1 MDYET
6 LKLLLSQIEVAYEEE
21 ESRDFQLDED
31 AEQPKSK
38 RKRDYREQLFLESD
52 SDEAFLSVDEDCGSD
67 YDEDHV
73 QAMEKQSSRNKGTFS
88 LSYSSQENYSSS
100 DEDYVHVEPGCIPSL
115 GSSSSYYK
123 KIGRKASQA
132 VGGSRSHNAKKR
144 SKLRTIMPI
153 EEEDAFYNVNAGSGG
168 SQSFY
173 LPDTNSATP
182 LVRNTTTDETT
193 SLLTGTTSPK
203 VTLFSYSTMDAGQM
217 TPPRTDYGVTSIQN
231 RDISP
236 DTQGVPSLMQTQH
249 KERQKARRER
259 RRRMRT
265 QRARKVPRHL
275 RVAHAKARAITERF
289 LGLMRSETEKVLL
302 FAQARLGELA
312 DTAGALRFPTYED
325 DFNNTTT
332 KHQDK
337 STTGSYQFGDGGIH
351 PSDSSTSEEAS
362 QVDDSSEEQ
371 SGTSVFRNTRSNKAP
386 SRTSSLN
393 NSMPK
398 SYSLGGLS
406 DETAGNRS
414 FDDADQK
421 GPIIRTKDFENV
433 LRSQRQISS
442 FEELRKTRPLFQ
454 RNEMILGEDMLFLS
468 AVEEADAFTAVGVEL
483 MHVLRYIALNLIAVR
498 KICRKHD
505 RLLMN
510 RMLGGYYQRVRNA
523 NEAQKSYSHHTE
535 DFETLGGLVARMSG
549 DVFDAHPALI
559 GQMNHYKLVGLYD
572 KKIQKLANSRT
583 VQVVSSC
590 LALSL
595 SEYEVAR
602 SRANALNKLQSGGS
616 VGSAPMVSDV
626 ESVGDSVEDAPS
638 TASSISLTRLRFV
651 VMSIF
656 ALREASRSKTNKFE
670 SYFGRSTLSYSGQ
683 AEAGTGL
690 DGCSRDT
697 LDWIVTYNPDSAL
710 LLDSS
715 LLYDG
720 LKQNHWGRV
729 PMAEVMISAL
739 AMGSAPCNMAH
750 ESAKAFLRR
759 EEHVVSHV
767 LSLVPESKKN
777 LVLKRLAGG
786 QFAFLVE
793 RNRVVADEMP
803 NSAVG
808 LSRMWL
814 FLFTVS
820 VMSIPYEWP
829 FLTHPVAQMN
839 YYLSHTTTCSF
850 LKAIGSQSAHSAT
863 IIGAPNVSA
872 AFITLVHCA
881 FSSRRTHLHLGTLRS
896 LMLFAS
902 LMGVAGNALHAI
914 AIDRASVQ
922 LVVFGRVLIGFCSAE
937 VIQREILSAC
947 LPSHVVPEAARN
959 ALFRLLGVL
968 GALFM
973 TSAYMAIPNALEN
986 FERSRQLQGP
996 NWFMMIL
1003 WLVQSIRI
1011 VIELRPPNPP
1021 NTGSKS
1027 TREDVAL
1034 ERGTEVSSSSS
1045 DEVGT
1050 PADVLRRNIADATA
1064 FTRLANHFRDS
1075 EGGSDCESYAAESSN
1090 LDVAKEMPQV
1100 SSRYKLKTL
1109 HRIHRLCVFH
1119 IGIPVSLFI
1128 IFFCAYTQEIFYTA
1142 TPLIGHRYFDWSGAR
1157 AGVVLGSTTMVVFP
1171 VMYVCVVVAS
1181 RYEERT
1187 VLKVCC
1193 LEYSCVL

>member
-21 ESRDFQLDED
+21 ESRDFHLHDGNDDE
-31 AEQPKSK
+31 Q
-38 RKRDYREQLFLESD
+38 RKGRRRRDYREELFLESD
-52 SDEAFLSVDEDCGSD
+52 SDEAFLSVDEDCES
-67 YDEDHV
+67 DED
-73 QAMEKQSSRNKGTFS
+73 QLLELESQQGRSKKGAFS
-88 LSYSSQENYSSS
+88 LSYSSQENHSSS
-100 DEDYVHVEPGCIPSL
+100 DEDDARVEPGCIPSL

-132 VGGSRSHNAKKR
+132 VGGPWSQNTKKR
-144 SKLRTIMPI
+144 NKPRNIMPI
-153 EEEDAFYNVNAGSGG
+153 EEEDAFYNVNAGSG

-173 LPDTNSATP
+173 LPDTTNTTP
-182 LVRNTTTDETT
+182 LMRNTASDETT

-203 VTLFSYSTMDAGQM
+203 VTLFTYSTTDGGNS
-217 TPPRTDYGVTSIQN
+217 TPPRTEYGVTSIRT
-231 RDISP
+231 RDTSP
-236 DTQGVPSLMQTQH
+236 DTQHVPSLLQTQGT
-249 KERQKARRER
+249 ERHHARRER
-259 RRRMRT
+259 RRRVRI

-312 DTAGALRFPTYED
+312 DTAGALRFPTYDD

-332 KHQDK
+332 KHQNK

-371 SGTSVFRNTRSNKAP
+371 SSTSVFRNMRGGKIP
-386 SRTSSLN
+386 SRTSSLSN
-393 NSMPK
+393 GMPK
-398 SYSLGGLS
+398 NFSLGGLS
-406 DETAGNRS
+406 DDTAGNRS
-414 FDDADQK
+414 FDDADK
-421 GPIIRTKDFENV
+421 NGPTIRTKDFENV
-433 LRSQRQISS
+433 LRSQRQISN
-442 FEELRKTRPLFQ
+442 FEDLRKTRPLFQ

-483 MHVLRYIALNLIAVR
+483 MHVLRYISLNLIAVR

-523 NEAQKSYSHHTE
+523 NEAQKSYAHHPE

-626 ESVGDSVEDAPS
+626 ESDGDSVEDAPS

-651 VMSIF
+651 VTSIF
-656 ALREASRSKTNKFE
+656 ALREASRSKTNKFQ
-670 SYFGRSTLSYSGQ
+670 SYFGRSTLSYTGQ
-683 AEAGTGL
+683 AEAGSGL

-697 LDWIVTYNPDSAL
+697 LDWVVTYNPDSAL

-739 AMGSAPCNMAH
+739 AMGSAPLNMIH
-750 ESAKAFLRR
+750 ESAPAFL
-759 EEHVVSHV
+759 EEKEKIVSHV

-793 RNRVVADEMP
+793 RKRVVADGLP

-808 LSRMWL
+808 LGRTWL
-814 FLFTVS
+814 FLFTVR
-820 VMSIPYEWP
+820 M
-829 FLTHPVAQMN
+829 F
-839 YYLSHTTTCSF
+839 
-850 LKAIGSQSAHSAT
+850 
-863 IIGAPNVSA
+863 
-872 AFITLVHCA
+872 
-881 FSSRRTHLHLGTLRS
+881 
-896 LMLFAS
+896 
-902 LMGVAGNALHAI
+902 
-914 AIDRASVQ
+914 
-922 LVVFGRVLIGFCSAE
+922 
-937 VIQREILSAC
+937 
-947 LPSHVVPEAARN
+947 
-959 ALFRLLGVL
+959 
-968 GALFM
+968 
-973 TSAYMAIPNALEN
+973 
-986 FERSRQLQGP
+986 
-996 NWFMMIL
+996 
-1003 WLVQSIRI
+1003 
-1011 VIELRPPNPP
+1011 
-1021 NTGSKS
+1021 
-1027 TREDVAL
+1027 
-1034 ERGTEVSSSSS
+1034 
-1045 DEVGT
+1045 
-1050 PADVLRRNIADATA
+1050 DVL
-1064 FTRLANHFRDS
+1064 
-1075 EGGSDCESYAAESSN
+1075 SYCN
-1090 LDVAKEMPQV
+1090 P
-1100 SSRYKLKTL
+1100 
-1109 HRIHRLCVFH
+1109 
-1119 IGIPVSLFI
+1119 
-1128 IFFCAYTQEIFYTA
+1128 
-1142 TPLIGHRYFDWSGAR
+1142 
-1157 AGVVLGSTTMVVFP
+1157 
-1171 VMYVCVVVAS
+1171 
-1181 RYEERT
+1181 
-1187 VLKVCC
+1187 
-1193 LEYSCVL
+1193 